1 MVLRASYAAGLS
13 KPAPTRVALS
23 LSSVSNAGTRR
34 NLNFGFDDPDG
45 PVSDGS
51 DSDGS
56 EGSLSD
62 DFDQDDGGRPPSHQ
76 RSHTRPLGCSAARH
90 GHAPRSTYIHPRRH
104 GWMADMTSVWSDMTR
119 APCHA

>member
-56 EGSLSD
+56 DSDDSLSD
-62 DFDQDDGGRPPSHQ
+62 DDFDFDDD
-76 RSHTRPLGCSAARH
+76 L
-90 GHAPRSTYIHPRRH
+90 AP
-104 GWMADMTSVWSDMTR
+104 WAE
-119 APCHA
+119 APCRS